1 MESKSIYDNQ
11 KTLATHPAQGCYTDG
26 YLNPNLHG
34 LLTMEQ
40 VDLQRFE
47 ITGLLGSGADYEV
60 RAAVDRETGQQ
71 VVLKR
76 PVPQAISRQMHGPIE
91 GRTDRTLDFYREV
104 GSQIA
109 QLSPIVGY
117 SERANHDGYYG
128 DAVQHEYRVLV
139 VARAHGIP
147 LAGDVRARILRVPIG
162 LGQNLFSLF
171 PLPFLDDS
179 PAFAVQQQLL
189 DMQEQFYQAGYI
201 LLDLGP
207 QNIFYQPASRSIT
220 IIDSGDLVAVDEPS
234 LSRSRQPRDIHDF
247 FLEVIKYYTTPA
259 APPENA
265 DGYRDSRGVR
275 PVITLEQEM
284 DEIGLGFSREPG
296 PASTAAM
303 TMIEKVRSRSYGD
316 FGEFR
321 RDLTGYLEEAR
332 IRNRSL
338 PNQEQARQ
346 GWRDAMQ
353 LLHADYWRRFV
364 FDPETELAAFDDFS

>member
-1 MESKSIYDNQ
+1 MQE
-11 KTLATHPAQGCYTDG
+11 
-26 YLNPNLHG
+26 
-34 LLTMEQ
+34 

-76 PVPQAISRQMHGPIE
+76 PVPQAIIRQMHGPIE
-91 GRTDRTLDFYREV
+91 ERTDRTLDFYRAV
-104 GSQIA
+104 GSQAA
-109 QLSPIVGY
+109 QLSPIIGY
-117 SERANHDGYYG
+117 SERANHDDYYG
-128 DAVQHEYRVLV
+128 DANQHEYRVLV
-139 VARAHGIP
+139 VARSPGIP

-162 LGQNLFSLF
+162 LGQNLFTLF
-171 PLPFLDDS
+171 PMPFMEAS
-179 PAFAVQQQLL
+179 GGQAFGEKEPPAFAVQRQLL
-189 DMQEQFYQAGYI
+189 DMQEQFYEAGYI

-207 QNIFYQPASRSIT
+207 QNIFYQPKSCAIT
-220 IIDSGDLVAVDEPS
+220 IIDSGDLVVVGESAR
-234 LSRSRQPRDIHDF
+234 SRSRQPRDIHDF
-247 FLEVIKYYTTPA
+247 FLEVIKYYTTPVP
-259 APPENA
+259 PPETV
-265 DGYRDSRGVR
+265 DGYRDTRGTR

-296 PASTAAM
+296 PASKAALA
-303 TMIEKVRSRSYGD
+303 MIDKVRSRSYGD

-338 PNQEQARQ
+338 TNLEQARQ
-346 GWRDAMQ
+346 AWREALQ

-364 FDPETELAAFDDFS
+364 FDPESELAAFDDFS